1 MKTIGILFGMESTFP
16 PALVERINSMNVDG
30 ISAEFVKVGGVK
42 MADLMKYD
50 VILDRISQDI
60 PFYRAILKNAAL
72 GGTRVV
78 NNPFWWSAD
87 DKFFN
92 YALASKIGIPVPR
105 TVLLPS
111 KNHPPET
118 TADSMRNL
126 IYPLNWE
133 EIFEYVGFPAFLKPH
148 AGGGWKHVY
157 KVDNPRELFEAYNK
171 TNDLVMT
178 LQAAVDFTEYYRCY
192 VIGKK
197 YIHIMPYEPRNPH
210 HLRYVAGFTLTPERK
225 KQLEE
230 YCLKIVNALDYDMD
244 TIEFAVQDDIPY
256 AIDYLNPAP
265 DAEKSSVQED
275 NFEWVLQ
282 HTAKYLIE
290 LAQEGRRIP
299 QEYKW
304 SHFIAPNDSAAS
316 TSKAPSKR
324 GPKAKTAQADT
335 VAPAK
340 IPAKRG
346 RKPKAVAELPVEKP
360 AAKRGRKPKAV
371 AEAGAAAPK
380 KMGRPRKVVDTA
392 TAEGTAAKAGKRS
405 KKK

>member
-42 MADLMKYD
+42 MADVMKYD

-60 PFYRAILKNAAL
+60 PFYRAMLKNATL
-72 GGTRVV
+72 TGTRVV

-92 YALASKIGIPVPR
+92 YALASQIGIPVPK

-133 EIFEYVGFPAFLKPH
+133 EIFEYIGFPAFLKPH

-210 HLRYVAGFTLTPERK
+210 HLRYVAGFTLTPARK

-265 DAEKSSVQED
+265 DAEKSSVQEE
-275 NFEWVLQ
+275 NFEWVLH
-282 HTAKYLIE
+282 HTAKIFDR
-290 LAQEGRRIP
+290 ARTRRS
-299 QEYKW
+299 Q
-304 SHFIAPNDSAAS
+304 DSF
-316 TSKAPSKR
+316 R
-324 GPKAKTAQADT
+324 IQ
-335 VAPAK
+335 
-340 IPAKRG
+340 
-346 RKPKAVAELPVEKP
+346 VESIHCT
-360 AAKRGRKPKAV
+360 
-371 AEAGAAAPK
+371 
-380 KMGRPRKVVDTA
+380 DCYFN
-392 TAEGTAAKAGKRS
+392 
-405 KKK
+405 

>member
-16 PALVERINSMNVDG
+16 PALVERINSMNIDG

-60 PFYRAILKNAAL
+60 PFYRAVLKNATL
-72 GGTRVV
+72 TGTRVV

-265 DAEKSSVQED
+265 DAEKSSVQEE
-275 NFEWVLQ
+275 NFEWVLH
-282 HTAKYLIE
+282 HTAKYLVE

-299 QEYKW
+299 HEYKW
-304 SHFIAPNDSAAS
+304 SNFIAPIATTSSAAS
-316 TSKAPSKR
+316 IITAKR
-324 GPKAKTAQADT
+324 GRKAKTAD
-335 VAPAK
+335 APAEK
-340 IPAKRG
+340 PAKRG
-346 RKPKAVAELPVEKP
+346 RKPKPAPMPAEAP
-360 AAKRGRKPKAV
+360 AKRGRKPKVTTESAP
-371 AEAGAAAPK
+371 ATPK
-380 KMGRPRKVVDTA
+380 KMGRPRKVVDAGQTDGAA
-392 TAEGTAAKAGKRS
+392 TVRKRS

>member
-16 PALVERINSMNVDG
+16 PALVERINSMNIDG

-60 PFYRAILKNAAL
+60 PFYRAVLKNATL
-72 GGTRVV
+72 TGTRVV

-265 DAEKSSVQED
+265 DAEKSSVQEE
-275 NFEWVLQ
+275 NFEWVLH
-282 HTAKYLIE
+282 HTAKYLVE

-304 SHFIAPNDSAAS
+304 SNFIAPIATTSSAAS
-316 TSKAPSKR
+316 NVTAKR
-324 GPKAKTAQADT
+324 GRKAKTAD
-335 VAPAK
+335 APAEK
-340 IPAKRG
+340 PAKRG
-346 RKPKAVAELPVEKP
+346 RKPKPAPMPAEAP
-360 AAKRGRKPKAV
+360 AKRGRKPKVTTESAP
-371 AEAGAAAPK
+371 ATPK
-380 KMGRPRKVVDTA
+380 KMGRPRKVVDAGQADGAA
-392 TAEGTAAKAGKRS
+392 TVRKRS

>member
-16 PALVERINSMNVDG
+16 PALVERINSMGIDG

-60 PFYRAILKNAAL
+60 PFYRAMLKNATL
-72 GGTRVV
+72 TGTRVV

-92 YALASKIGIPVPR
+92 YALASKIGIPVPN

-118 TADSMRNL
+118 TAESMRNL
-126 IYPLNWE
+126 MYPLNWE
-133 EIFEYVGFPAFLKPH
+133 EIFEYIGFPAFLKPH

-157 KVDNPRELFEAYNK
+157 KVDNPHELFAAYNK

-178 LQAAVDFTEYYRCY
+178 LQSAVNFTEYYRCY

-210 HLRYVAGFTLTPERK
+210 HLRYVAGFTLTDARK

-244 TIEFAVQDDIPY
+244 TIEFAVENDIPY

-265 DAEKSSVQED
+265 DAEKSSVQEE
-275 NFEWVLQ
+275 NFEWVLH

-299 QEYKW
+299 TEYKW
-304 SHFIAPNDSAAS
+304 SNFIAPITPSAA
-316 TSKAPSKR
+316 
-324 GPKAKTAQADT
+324 
-335 VAPAK
+335 
-340 IPAKRG
+340 
-346 RKPKAVAELPVEKP
+346 PV
-360 AAKRGRKPKAV
+360 AAKK
-371 AEAGAAAPK
+371 
-380 KMGRPRKVVDTA
+380 T
-392 TAEGTAAKAGKRS
+392 
-405 KKK
+405 KKKG

>member
-30 ISAEFVKVGGVK
+30 ISAEFVKVGGIK

-60 PFYRAILKNAAL
+60 PFYRAMLKNATL
-72 GGTRVV
+72 TGTRVV

-126 IYPLNWE
+126 MYPLNWE

-210 HLRYVAGFTLTPERK
+210 HLRYVAGFSLTPERK

-265 DAEKSSVQED
+265 DAEKSSVQEE
-275 NFEWVLQ
+275 NFEWVLH
-282 HTAKYLIE
+282 HTAKYLVE

-304 SHFIAPNDSAAS
+304 SNFIAPIATTSSAAS
-316 TSKAPSKR
+316 NVKAKR
-324 GPKAKTAQADT
+324 GRKAKTAD
-335 VAPAK
+335 APAEK
-340 IPAKRG
+340 PAKRG
-346 RKPKAVAELPVEKP
+346 RKPKPAPMPAEAP
-360 AAKRGRKPKAV
+360 AKRGRKPKVTTESAP
-371 AEAGAAAPK
+371 ATPK
-380 KMGRPRKVVDTA
+380 KMGRPRKVVDAGQTDGAA
-392 TAEGTAAKAGKRS
+392 TVRKRS

>member
-16 PALVERINSMNVDG
+16 PALVERINSMGVDG
-30 ISAEFVKVGGVK
+30 ISAEFIKVGGIK
-42 MADLMKYD
+42 MADMMKYD

-60 PFYRAILKNAAL
+60 PFYRAMLKNATL
-72 GGTRVV
+72 TGTRVV

-92 YALASKIGIPVPR
+92 YALASQIGIPVPK

-111 KNHPPET
+111 KDHPPET
-118 TADSMRNL
+118 TAESMRNL
-126 IYPLNWE
+126 MYPLNWE
-133 EIFEYVGFPAFLKPH
+133 EIFEYIGFPAFLKPH

-157 KVDNPRELFEAYNK
+157 KVDNPHELFAAYNK
-171 TNDLVMT
+171 TGDLVMT

-210 HLRYVAGFTLTPERK
+210 HLRYVAGFTLTAARK

-265 DAEKSSVQED
+265 DAEKSSVQEE
-275 NFEWVLQ
+275 NFEWVLH

-299 QEYKW
+299 TEYKW
-304 SHFIAPNDSAAS
+304 SNFIAPIP
-316 TSKAPSKR
+316 APKPA
-324 GPKAKTAQADT
+324 PKAK
-335 VAPAK
+335 
-340 IPAKRG
+340 
-346 RKPKAVAELPVEKP
+346 
-360 AAKRGRKPKAV
+360 
-371 AEAGAAAPK
+371 
-380 KMGRPRKVVDTA
+380 
-392 TAEGTAAKAGKRS
+392 